1 MTPSRIPPT
10 RIGSNGQDHRPSDET
25 RTDEIR
31 LFERMARRDAGAL
44 TELYARFSGPIYS
57 FALRTLGSREEAE
70 EVLQDTFVRLWD
82 RAGTY
87 DASLGR
93 PFTWAFVLA
102 RGLCL
107 DRLRRAA
114 RRARLVRLAPFSED
128 GTSAGAVRAQ
138 PDAFSK
144 DDLRAVVAA
153 LDSLPAS
160 ERRAVEMAVF
170 LEYTGAEI
178 ASNLDE
184 PLGTVKSRIRRGL
197 ARMRQHLKRH
207 DRS

>member
-10 RIGSNGQDHRPSDET
+10 RFGSNGQGHRSSDQT
-25 RTDEIR
+25 QTDELR
-31 LFERMARRDAGAL
+31 LFERLARRDAGAL
-44 TELYARFSGPIYS
+44 EDLYALYSGPIYS
-57 FALRTLGSREEAE
+57 FALRTLGDREEAE

-82 RAGTY
+82 KA
-87 DASLGR
+87 ASFDPMLGR
-93 PFTWAFVLA
+93 PFTWTFVLA

-107 DRLRRAA
+107 DRLRRAS
-114 RRARLVRLAPFSED
+114 RRAQVVRLAPPAED
-128 GTSAGAVRAQ
+128 RPATGCTREL
-138 PDAFSK
+138 PDVVSK
-144 DDLRAVVAA
+144 DDLRAIVAA
-153 LDSLPAS
+153 LESLPSA

-178 ASNLDE
+178 ASDLHE

-197 ARMRQHLKRH
+197 ARMRQQLKRH